1 MGAFPSN
8 MMHVCVVHIRRYSRS
23 HELNVKFVLDVA
35 RTNSEIHWLTLGV
48 VHSAISHMKRKQ
60 AEEEGTQEKQ
70 HSKMRQMRTFQ
81 QKRAQNEMVEQCE
94 ERYS

>member
-1 MGAFPSN
+1 MGAFLPN
-8 MMHVCVVHIRRYSRS
+8 MMHVCVVHIRLYSYS
-23 HELNVKFVLDVA
+23 LTHELNVKFVLDVA

-81 QKRAQNEMVEQCE
+81 QKTSAK
-94 ERYS
+94 